1 MRCAPQ
7 PPTPNGA
14 ESNLRAVIRGQTI
27 VSSSSPVQE
36 YYSRTPNNIMAQSNA
51 TQSFVCAI
59 SGQSPIS
66 DPVVTPSGYI
76 VSRKLLLTKLAE
88 NGGVDP
94 FIVTS
99 LVGGMSSRLDEG
111 SLVEL
116 NTGGGSANSFVPPR
130 PPKSTSLP
138 NLLSMLQSEYDIV
151 LLELHDTRAS
161 LEETRRELSSAL
173 YQNDAAVRVVARLAQ
188 ERDEARGKLQGYLMT
203 DNTTNNGADEQR
215 NQPSTGANKRG
226 RGQEKETKEGE
237 SPSPLD
243 GTTTKKSKKNGRNN
257 DNDGG
262 KDETS
267 NNSSNNTITEK
278 DREAMNDTWNTLT
291 TDRRTKF
298 KLKRT
303 PDEIANNESLL
314 MELATKNKGGHESK
328 KVNLGKSSAKAGIL
342 CLSTVK
348 YDFGQDNGGQVE
360 YLLTSGH
367 DKTAIVYDVQSGSI
381 FTTLSGASGVVTALH
396 AMIPHGSYDEGER
409 WMWVVTGSS
418 DGYVRLYCVLFG
430 ANFGSSLLIGSVK
443 LNNKTL
449 KEGDD
454 VVPVNV
460 TIHPSSTDDAVRIL
474 VASSGGVVELYKFE
488 GDVRDEDTEDW
499 VIDKPSELELLSRL
513 SSNEG
518 EDDIAA
524 LKYTAGCMHP
534 DGFIYIA
541 GMSDGRLIVWDM
553 KKQTVAGMLVTEG
566 GGDASTSSFI
576 TNIAISENGY
586 HVASSTVGSDG
597 DSTIQIWDL
606 RKLKMIASIKP
617 SVDKVGQIV
626 SLAFDP
632 TAAYLAYT
640 GEISTKICVVK
651 EWDRIICTLPPSKTS
666 GGSKKK
672 GISSSNSGG
681 GGIVWGGKGFGP
693 LEDGGQGKIWLATG
707 CDGERPVRFWG
718 VE

>member
-1 MRCAPQ
+1 
-7 PPTPNGA
+7 
-14 ESNLRAVIRGQTI
+14 
-27 VSSSSPVQE
+27 
-36 YYSRTPNNIMAQSNA
+36 MAQSNA
-51 TQSFVCAI
+51 TQSFVCAL
-59 SGQSPIS
+59 SGQSPII

-94 FIVTS
+94 FDPFVMPLS
-99 LVGGMSSRLDEG
+99 SGGGGSVRSRLDEG
-111 SLVEL
+111 SLIEL
-116 NTGGGSANSFVPPR
+116 HTGSGGSANFVPPR
-130 PPKSTSLP
+130 PPRATSLP
-138 NLLSMLQSEYDIV
+138 NLLSMLQSEYDVV
-151 LLELHDTRAS
+151 LLELHDARAT

-188 ERDEARGKLQGYLMT
+188 ERDEARGKLEGYLLT
-203 DNTTNNGADEQR
+203 DNTNNNNDNGALMKEQR
-215 NQPSTGANKRG
+215 NQPSTAGANKRG
-226 RGQEKETKEGE
+226 RGHEEEMKEGE
-237 SPSPLD
+237 YPSPYD
-243 GTTTKKSKKNGRNN
+243 ATTTKKLKKTGRNN

-262 KDETS
+262 KEETS
-267 NNSSNNTITEK
+267 NNSRNNTIPEK

-298 KLKRT
+298 KKLKRT

-348 YDFGQDNGGQVE
+348 YDFGEDNGGQVE

-367 DKTAIVYDVQSGSI
+367 DKTAIIYDVESGSI
-381 FTTLSGASGVVTALH
+381 FTTLSGASGVVTTLH

-409 WMWVVTGSS
+409 WMWVVTGST

-430 ANFGSSLLIGSVK
+430 ADAGSSLLIGSVK

-460 TIHPSSTDDAVRIL
+460 TLHPSSTDGAVRIL
-474 VASSGGVVELYKFE
+474 VASSGGAVELYKFE

-513 SSNEG
+513 SSNEE
-518 EDDIAA
+518 EDDISA

-566 GGDASTSSFI
+566 GGDVSTSSSI

-586 HVASSTVGSDG
+586 HVASTTVGSDG
-597 DSTIQIWDL
+597 ASTIHIWDL

-617 SVDKVGQIV
+617 PIDEAGQII
-626 SLAFDP
+626 SCAFDP
-632 TAAYLAYT
+632 TASYLAYT

-672 GISSSNSGG
+672 GGSSSNSGG

-693 LEDGGQGKIWLATG
+693 LEDGDQGKIWLATG

-718 VE
+718 VK